1 MKNIKRISIIGMYF
15 FLILIFL
22 TSCSNTYAD
31 DMFELYQKEQDKMI
45 SRNADIIPL
54 GQYDKCNIAC
64 FHEKH
69 GKYDGELPIL
79 TGYSIASYWIK
90 TPCKMTWICAYN
102 RFTEELVHISK
113 AYEEKWISDEELLH
127 IFYEYDQ
134 ASEKFSD
141 HSWHKSENF
150 IWDLEEY
157 RKK

>member
-1 MKNIKRISIIGMYF
+1 MKNIKRISIIGMCF
-15 FLILIFL
+15 FLILTFL

-54 GQYDKCNIAC
+54 GQYEKCDVAC

-69 GKYDGELPIL
+69 EGEHIL
-79 TGYSIASYWIK
+79 TVARCFVISSYVLPR
-90 TPCKMTWICAYN
+90 PCGQTTIQVFNRSKNKLLGINEAYN
-102 RFTEELVHISK
+102 EG
-113 AYEEKWISDEELLH
+113 WINDDILLH

-141 HSWHKSENF
+141 HYWHKSENF

-157 RKK
+157 RKSN